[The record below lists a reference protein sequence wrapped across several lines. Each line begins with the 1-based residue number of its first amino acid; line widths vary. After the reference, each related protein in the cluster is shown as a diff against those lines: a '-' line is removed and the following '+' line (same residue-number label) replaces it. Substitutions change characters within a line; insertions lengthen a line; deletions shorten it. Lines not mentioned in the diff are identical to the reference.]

1 MCQKLCDETAHCVG
15 YTFVKVAFR
24 VVFFGLGDCVLVV
37 ILDIMGDDDD
47 SVVVVVV
54 VVDVAITTTLLRF

>member
-1 MCQKLCDETAHCVG
+1 MCQKFCDETAHCVG

-24 VVFFGLGDCVLVV
+24 VVVVFRVCDCVLVV

-54 VVDVAITTTLLRF
+54 VDVAITTTLLRF